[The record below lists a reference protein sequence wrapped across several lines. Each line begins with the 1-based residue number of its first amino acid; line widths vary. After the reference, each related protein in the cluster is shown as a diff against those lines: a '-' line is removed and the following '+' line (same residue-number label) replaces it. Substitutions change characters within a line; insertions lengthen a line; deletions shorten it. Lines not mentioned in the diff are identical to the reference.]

1 MSNNNLMLTL
11 CELTKQF
18 GGIVAVDDVNIEV
31 SEGDIFG
38 VIGPNGAGK
47 TTIFN
52 LITGIYAPTKGKI
65 ILDGEDITNQE
76 THIIAKKGI
85 ARTFQNIRLFD
96 NLTVYN
102 NILIACHGQAKYGL
116 ISGFFKTKKCKEEEE
131 KLKEKVEYALKSVDL
146 IESKE
151 MYANNLPYGEQRRL
165 EIARALA
172 TNPKI
177 LLLDE
182 PAAGMNENESKQ
194 LVGFLKKIKDDYNLT
209 IIIID
214 HHMDVIMDA
223 CNKIAVLNFG
233 KKIATGTPDE
243 IQNNPI
249 VIEAYLGV
257 DE

>member
-1 MSNNNLMLTL
+1 M
-11 CELTKQF
+11 
-18 GGIVAVDDVNIEV
+18 
-31 SEGDIFG
+31 
-38 VIGPNGAGK
+38 
-47 TTIFN
+47 
-52 LITGIYAPTKGKI
+52 
-65 ILDGEDITNQE
+65 
-76 THIIAKKGI
+76 
-85 ARTFQNIRLFD
+85 
-96 NLTVYN
+96 
-102 NILIACHGQAKYGL
+102 
-116 ISGFFKTKKCKEEEE
+116 
-131 KLKEKVEYALKSVDL
+131 
-146 IESKE
+146 
-151 MYANNLPYGEQRRL
+151 